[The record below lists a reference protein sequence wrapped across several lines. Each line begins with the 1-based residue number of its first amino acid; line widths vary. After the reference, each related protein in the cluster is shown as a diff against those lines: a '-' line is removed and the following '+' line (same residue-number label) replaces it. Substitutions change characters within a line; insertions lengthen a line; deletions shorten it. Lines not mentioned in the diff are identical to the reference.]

1 MSGGGS
7 GGPGSDG
14 TERGGTG
21 RGGDRRMLVAT
32 RSRHKLDELRALL
45 HLPDRE
51 LVSLDDL
58 GITEDAVEDAA
69 TFRGNAILKAR
80 FYANLSGLATL
91 ADDSGLEV
99 DALGGGPGV
108 RTRRYA
114 GEHAT
119 DEQNNTKLLGA
130 LARVSAARRTARYRC
145 VLAFLDP
152 DRAEGGRSGRRRFVV
167 TRSGSFEG
175 RIADGPRGTNGFG
188 YDPIFEPLTEPV
200 GGRTVG
206 QMQAEEKNRVSH
218 RAKAARAMARHLRE
232 HAG

>member
-1 MSGGGS
+1 MSSVGS
-7 GGPGSDG
+7 RA
-14 TERGGTG
+14 ER
-21 RGGDRRMLVAT
+21 RILVAT

-51 LVSLDDL
+51 PVSLDDL
-58 GITEDAVEDAA
+58 AIPDDAIEDAA

-80 FYANLSGLATL
+80 FYAGLSGLPTL

-99 DALGGGPGV
+99 DALDGRPGV
-108 RTRRYA
+108 RTRRFA
-114 GEHAT
+114 GENAT
-119 DEQNNTKLLGA
+119 DQENNAKLLGV
-130 LARVSAARRTARYRC
+130 LAGVVPARRTARYRC
-145 VLAFLDP
+145 VLAYLDP
-152 DRAEGGRSGRRRFVV
+152 DHADGRRSGRRRYVV

-175 RIADGPRGTNGFG
+175 RIAEAPRGTNGFG

-206 QMQAEEKNRVSH
+206 QMPPEEKNRVSH
-218 RAKAARAMARHLRE
+218 RAKAARAMARYLRE